1 MAVLAQT
8 TRSDRSRPKSR
19 RRKLFAAML
28 IVLIAVSTVGGVYA
42 WRMVDAIVNAERTA
56 VYPLPPR
63 DNEIA
68 VQVGPTS
75 TPEAVATKDPTSQ
88 ETAPIATATVVNVSS
103 SSSQAEPT
111 PSPSMAAL
119 PTGDDPSR
127 ISVVQDLIGASVGSG
142 DPGKSQ
148 VWGGKTAIN
157 LMVLGVDKRPDGGD
171 QNADVII
178 IAHVDL
184 ASHKVAA
191 VSIPRDLLVEIP
203 GIGQDKI
210 NSAYNYGIKADPQS
224 KVAGVAKMRDTLESV
239 FGVYLDGY
247 IMVDFNGFTNVIDAM
262 GGVVIDVPTQIV
274 DDQYPTE
281 NYGTEVVR
289 FMPGRQLMDGDRALK
304 YVRTRHQDSDD
315 GRRERQLQVL
325 RALFE
330 QAKSFGSITNGFEII
345 TALGDSVQTSF
356 YLDQQLTLAQIG
368 YSMDDGDIQLSS
380 LTAPLIWGGYTDNG
394 AWVYFSD
401 PNAVRDWVTK
411 SLSTDF
417 TSVATPSSD
426 GVIPIAT
433 PS

>member
-8 TRSDRSRPKSR
+8 TRSTKARPNSR
-19 RRKLFAAML
+19 RRKVFAALL
-28 IVLIAVSTVGGVYA
+28 IVLIAVSAVGGVYA
-42 WRMVDAIVNAERTA
+42 WRMVNAIVNAERTA

-63 DNEIA
+63 DSEVA
-68 VQVGPTS
+68 LQVSPTS
-75 TPEAVATKDPTSQ
+75 TPEVEPT
-88 ETAPIATATVVNVSS
+88 TAPAGQSDAPAPTATVVNVSAS
-103 SSSQAEPT
+103 NSQANPAPT
-111 PSPSMAAL
+111 ASVARL

-142 DPGKSQ
+142 DPGKSE
-148 VWGGKTAIN
+148 VWGGKTAIT

-184 ASHKVAA
+184 VNRKVAA
-191 VSIPRDLLVEIP
+191 VSIPRDLLVDIP
-203 GIGQDKI
+203 GVGQDKI
-210 NSAYNYGIKADPQS
+210 NSAYNYGVKADPTS
-224 KVAGVAKMRDTLESV
+224 KVAGVAMMRDTVESV
-239 FGVYLDGY
+239 FGVYIDGY

-262 GGVVIDVPTQIV
+262 GGVVVDVPSQIV

-330 QAKSFGSITNGFEII
+330 QAKSFDSLTNGFEIV
-345 TALGDSVQTSF
+345 TALGGSVQTSF
-356 YLDQQLTLAQIG
+356 YLDQQLTLAQLG

-380 LTAPLIWGGYTDNG
+380 LTAPLIWGGYLDNG

-401 PNAVRDWVTK
+401 PVAVRDWVTK

-417 TSVATPSSD
+417 TSVATPTS
-426 GVIPIAT
+426 GGAIPIAT

>member
-1 MAVLAQT
+1 M
-8 TRSDRSRPKSR
+8 
-19 RRKLFAAML
+19 
-28 IVLIAVSTVGGVYA
+28 LIAVSIVGGVYA

-68 VQVGPTS
+68 VQVSPTS

-88 ETAPIATATVVNVSS
+88 ETAPIATAHGRQRQFQQFAGGTHDL
-103 SSSQAEPT
+103 ALHGR
-111 PSPSMAAL
+111 AANRGR
-119 PTGDDPSR
+119 PVPDQRRARPDRRFGR
-127 ISVVQDLIGASVGSG
+127 FG

-203 GIGQDKI
+203 GVGQDKI

-247 IMVDFNGFTNVIDAM
+247 IMVDFNGFTDVIDAM
-262 GGVVIDVPTQIV
+262 GGVVIDVPTNRRRRIS
-274 DDQYPTE
+274 
-281 NYGTEVVR
+281 
-289 FMPGRQLMDGDRALK
+289 DREL
-304 YVRTRHQDSDD
+304 RHRSRSLHAWPSAH
-315 GRRERQLQVL
+315 GRRSRAQV
-325 RALFE
+325 RPHPPPG
-330 QAKSFGSITNGFEII
+330 Q
-345 TALGDSVQTSF
+345 
-356 YLDQQLTLAQIG
+356 
-368 YSMDDGDIQLSS
+368 
-380 LTAPLIWGGYTDNG
+380 
-394 AWVYFSD
+394 
-401 PNAVRDWVTK
+401 
-411 SLSTDF
+411 
-417 TSVATPSSD
+417 
-426 GVIPIAT
+426 
-433 PS
+433 